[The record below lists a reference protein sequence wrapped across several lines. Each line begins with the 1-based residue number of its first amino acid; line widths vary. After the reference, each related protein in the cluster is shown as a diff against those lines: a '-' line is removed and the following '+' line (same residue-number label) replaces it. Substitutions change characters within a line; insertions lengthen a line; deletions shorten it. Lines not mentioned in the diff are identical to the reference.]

1 MVRQHAFTLA
11 QGVCV
16 PAKSHLMANKIWA
29 LAYKDGI
36 LIKNVLSFDLG
47 QIFDCG
53 QCFRW
58 EKINENEYSGIAFG
72 KKLVVSQISN
82 DVYFKNTSKKDFES
96 IWKDYFD
103 FSFDYENLKKE
114 LEKIDPVLKKA
125 IETYPGIRILKQEP
139 WETLCSFIISQNNN
153 IPRIKKIISK
163 LCENFGEKINGGYA
177 FPSAKKLAELTE
189 EDLAVIKSGF
199 RAKYI
204 LDAAKKV
211 NSKEIN
217 LEKTSKMSA
226 ENAKTEL
233 MKIKGVGP
241 KVADCV
247 LLYGMHNLA
256 AFPMDIWMKKV
267 METFFKG
274 KDPEVFGKYAGIAQ
288 QYLYHYTRTNPE
300 ILKK

>member
-1 MVRQHAFTLA
+1 
-11 QGVCV
+11 
-16 PAKSHLMANKIWA
+16 MANKIWA

-82 DVYFKNTSKKDFES
+82 DVYFKNTSKKDFENV
-96 IWKDYFD
+96 WKDYFD

-217 LEKTSKMSA
+217 LEKISKMPP

-267 METFFKG
+267 MEAFFKG
-274 KDPEVFGKYAGIAQ
+274 KDLEVFGKYAGIAQ

>member
-1 MVRQHAFTLA
+1 
-11 QGVCV
+11 
-16 PAKSHLMANKIWA
+16 MADKTKI
-29 LAYKDGI
+29 LEHKDGI

-58 EKINENEYSGIAFG
+58 KKTNENEYSGIAFG

-82 DVYFKNTSKKDFES
+82 DIYFKNTSKKDFEN

-114 LEKIDPVLKKA
+114 FEKMDPILKKA

-177 FPSAKKLAELTE
+177 FPSAKKLAGLTE

-217 LEKTSKMSA
+217 LGKISKMSA

-274 KDPEVFGKYAGIAQ
+274 KEPEVFGKHAGIAQ

>member
-1 MVRQHAFTLA
+1 
-11 QGVCV
+11 
-16 PAKSHLMANKIWA
+16 MANKTQV

-58 EKINENEYSGIAFG
+58 EKTNENEYSGIAFG

-82 DVYFKNTSKKDFES
+82 DIYFKNTSKKDFENV
-96 IWKDYFD
+96 WKDYFD

-177 FPSAKKLAELTE
+177 FPNAKKLAGLTE
-189 EDLAVIKSGF
+189 KDLSVIKSGF

-217 LEKTSKMSA
+217 LEKISKMPPG
-226 ENAKTEL
+226 NAKTEL

-274 KDPEVFGKYAGIAQ
+274 KGPEFFGKYAGIAQ